1 MRIVHV
7 SDCYLPRTGGIEAQV
22 SDLARH
28 QHAAGHEVRVFTATP
43 GPSGGRSGAVDD
55 DGGVQVHRLGTR
67 MPFDLPVNPAAAGAM
82 RRLLT
87 ELRPDVVHVH
97 VGVVSPFAFDGFRVA
112 VRLGLPTAVTWH
124 CMLDG
129 VVAPLRLG
137 VHAGGWAGV
146 PAALSAVSHA
156 AAERVQ
162 RVFGAPVT
170 VLPNGLDLATWAPAV
185 GAPDT
190 DATGTDATGTDAPA
204 EAGGPLRLVATMRL
218 APRKRAAALVDL
230 VADAVAAVGPDAVH
244 LDLVGDGPLRSRV
257 EARVERRGLAPVV
270 AVRGR
275 LTRAE
280 IRELYAGSEVFVA
293 PAELEA
299 FGIAALEARAAGLA
313 VIARRGT
320 GIEEF
325 VLDEVDGLIVSS
337 DAAMADAV
345 VRLARDRSLLGAI
358 RSHNRTYPPRF
369 DWSDALAAAA
379 GEYARAS
386 ALVAGAPEAPKNS

>member
-7 SDCYLPRTGGIEAQV
+7 SDCYPPRTGGIESQV

-28 QHAAGHEVRVFTATP
+28 QHEAGHEVQVFTATT
-43 GPSGGRSGAVDD
+43 GPNGERSGAVDD
-55 DGGVQVHRLGTR
+55 HAGVRVHRLGTR

-82 RRLLT
+82 RRRLR

-97 VGVVSPFAFDGFRVA
+97 AGVVSPFAFDGLRVA
-112 VRLGLPTAVTWH
+112 VRLGVPTAVTWH

-129 VVAPLRLG
+129 VVTPLRLA
-137 VHAGGWAGV
+137 VHAGGWATKPV
-146 PAALSAVSHA
+146 ALSAVSHA

-162 RVFGAPVT
+162 RVFGGRVA
-170 VLPNGLDLATWAPAV
+170 VLPNGLDLATWAPPAAAPAS
-185 GAPDT
+185 GAPAVD
-190 DATGTDATGTDAPA
+190 
-204 EAGGPLRLVATMRL
+204 GGPLRLVATMRL

-230 VADAVAAVGPDAVH
+230 VAEAVAAVGAGVVH
-244 LDLVGDGPLRSRV
+244 LDLVGDGPLRGRI
-257 EARVERRGLAPVV
+257 EAQIERLGLASVV
-270 AVRGR
+270 TVHGR
-275 LTRAE
+275 LTRSE
-280 IRELYAGSEVFVA
+280 IRELYADSAVFLA

-325 VLDEVDGLIVSS
+325 VSDEVDGLIVSG
-337 DAAMADAV
+337 DDAMADAV
-345 VRLARDRSLLGAI
+345 VRLVRDRALLAAI
-358 RSHNRTYPPRF
+358 RAHNRTQPPRF

-379 GEYARAS
+379 AEYARAAAMAAR
-386 ALVAGAPEAPKNS
+386 ALGAPQE

>member
-7 SDCYLPRTGGIEAQV
+7 SDCYPPRTGGIESQV

-28 QHAAGHEVRVFTATP
+28 QYEAGHEVQVFTATT
-43 GPSGGRSGAVDD
+43 GPNGGRSGAVDD
-55 DGGVQVHRLGTR
+55 DAGVRVHRLGTR

-82 RRLLT
+82 RRLLR

-97 VGVVSPFAFDGFRVA
+97 AGVVSPFAFDGLRVA
-112 VRLGLPTAVTWH
+112 AGLGVPTAVTWH

-129 VVAPLRLG
+129 VVTPLRLA
-137 VHAGGWAGV
+137 VHAGGRAMMPV
-146 PAALSAVSHA
+146 ALSAVSHA

-162 RVFGAPVT
+162 RVFGGRVA
-170 VLPNGLDLATWAPAV
+170 VLPNGLDLATWAP
-185 GAPDT
+185 
-190 DATGTDATGTDAPA
+190 PA
-204 EAGGPLRLVATMRL
+204 AGGPALDGAPLRLVATMRL

-230 VADAVAAVGPDAVH
+230 VADAVGAVGAGAVH
-244 LDLVGDGPLRSRV
+244 LDLVGDGPLRGRI
-257 EARVERRGLAPVV
+257 EAQIQRLDLASVMT
-270 AVRGR
+270 VRGR
-275 LTRAE
+275 LTRPE
-280 IRELYAGSEVFVA
+280 IRELYADSAVFLA

-325 VLDEVDGLIVSS
+325 VRDEIDGLIVSG
-337 DAAMADAV
+337 DDAMADAV
-345 VRLARDRSLLGAI
+345 VRLVRDRALLAAI
-358 RSHNRTYPPRF
+358 RAHNRTQPPRF

-379 GEYARAS
+379 AEYARAAAMAAR
-386 ALVAGAPEAPKNS
+386 ALGAPQE

>member
-7 SDCYLPRTGGIEAQV
+7 SDCYPPRTGGIESQV

-28 QHAAGHEVRVFTATP
+28 QYEAGHEVQVFTATT
-43 GPSGGRSGAVDD
+43 GPNGERSGAVDD
-55 DGGVQVHRLGTR
+55 DAGVRVYRPGTR

-82 RRLLT
+82 RRLLR

-97 VGVVSPFAFDGFRVA
+97 AGVVSPFAFDGLRVA
-112 VRLGLPTAVTWH
+112 AGLGVPTAVTWH

-129 VVAPLRLG
+129 VVTPLRLA
-137 VHAGGWAGV
+137 VHAGGWARKPV
-146 PAALSAVSHA
+146 ALSAVSHA

-162 RVFGAPVT
+162 RVFGAPVA
-170 VLPNGLDLATWAPAV
+170 VMPNGLDLATWAPASGV
-185 GAPDT
+185 PASGAPEVD
-190 DATGTDATGTDAPA
+190 
-204 EAGGPLRLVATMRL
+204 GGPLRLVATMRL
-218 APRKRAAALVDL
+218 APRKRASALVDL
-230 VADAVAAVGPDAVH
+230 VAEAVDAVGADAVH

-257 EARVERRGLAPVV
+257 EARVERRALAPVV

-280 IRELYAGSEVFVA
+280 IRELYAGSAVFLA

-337 DAAMADAV
+337 DEAMADAV
-345 VRLARDRSLLGAI
+345 VRLVRDRSLLAAI
-358 RSHNRTYPPRF
+358 RSHNRAQPPRF

-379 GEYARAS
+379 GEYARAA
-386 ALVAGAPEAPKNS
+386 ALVAGSAEAPRE